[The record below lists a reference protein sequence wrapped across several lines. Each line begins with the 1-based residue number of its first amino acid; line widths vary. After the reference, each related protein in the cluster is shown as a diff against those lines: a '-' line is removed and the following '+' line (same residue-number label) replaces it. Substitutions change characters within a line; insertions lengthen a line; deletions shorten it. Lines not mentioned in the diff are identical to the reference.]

1 MSVVEARSWLRLR
14 FARKNIRQPGCL
26 ESGSTPSKKQIKDDD
41 QEDEA
46 EAAAA
51 VVAEAWTYIV
61 ATAAEKQEKD
71 HKNEYER
78 HGEESSRFPSVP
90 LSCVCATATSP
101 VCSPLLPRSNQKSP

>member
-14 FARKNIRQPGCL
+14 FARKKIGQPGCL
-26 ESGSTPSKKQIKDDD
+26 ESASTPSEKQIKDDD

-46 EAAAA
+46 AAA
-51 VVAEAWTYIV
+51 VVAEAWTHIV

-78 HGEESSRFPSVP
+78 HGEESSRFPFVP
-90 LSCVCATATSP
+90 LSPDDT
-101 VCSPLLPRSNQKSP
+101 L

>member
-14 FARKNIRQPGCL
+14 FAKKKIEQSGCL
-26 ESGSTPSKKQIKDDD
+26 ESASTPSEKQIKDDD

-51 VVAEAWTYIV
+51 VVAEAWTHIV

-78 HGEESSRFPSVP
+78 HGEESSRFPFVSYLVSVQRPHP
-90 LSCVCATATSP
+90 LYARPCCHD
-101 VCSPLLPRSNQKSP
+101 

>member
-14 FARKNIRQPGCL
+14 FARKKIRQPRCL
-26 ESGSTPSKKQIKDDD
+26 ESASPPSKKQIKDDD

-46 EAAAA
+46 EATAA
-51 VVAEAWTYIV
+51 VVAEAWTHIV
-61 ATAAEKQEKD
+61 ATAAEEQEKD

-90 LSCVCATATSP
+90 LSCVCATATSA
-101 VCSPLLPRSNQKSP
+101 VCSPLLP

>member
-14 FARKNIRQPGCL
+14 FARKKIGQPGCL
-26 ESGSTPSKKQIKDDD
+26 ESASTPSDKQIKDDD

-51 VVAEAWTYIV
+51 VVAEAWTHIV

-78 HGEESSRFPSVP
+78 HGEESSRFPFVSYLVSVQRPHP
-90 LSCVCATATSP
+90 LYARPCCHD
-101 VCSPLLPRSNQKSP
+101 